1 MRTDGGAGTSP
12 ARNGGS
18 LPCHMLR
25 APLLALSQ
33 TELGTLSTDPTG
45 VPDHVDVVKRGGGG
59 HLLQDGGH
67 AQRQLLQHQCLKSK
81 NTLLT
86 FPYTNIHKFP
96 IRWITPGFCSPPIL
110 RAFAQEN

>member
-25 APLLALSQ
+25 APLLALSLNDEQQ

-45 VPDHVDVVKRGGGG
+45 VPDHVDVVKRGGVTCCKMVDMLRG
-59 HLLQDGGH
+59 
-67 AQRQLLQHQCLKSK
+67 SS
-81 NTLLT
+81 
-86 FPYTNIHKFP
+86 YNI
-96 IRWITPGFCSPPIL
+96 S
-110 RAFAQEN
+110 A